1 MNPTSRGSNKDP
13 KEPDDLQSF
22 LASSLKTS
30 GHPAMPGKTNHH
42 PDQSDQSEDPEV
54 YEVPSS
60 VSEEQRRIRVH
71 TVEGTDIRGFLYL
84 EGTSF
89 ERRVSTVMNDS
100 RTFIALT
107 DIEIFIKGRRVS
119 RADFICVNKSS
130 IAYVME
136 DGDIPPHYGS

>member
-13 KEPDDLQSF
+13 KESDDLQGF
-22 LASSLKTS
+22 LSSSLKTS
-30 GHPAMPGKTNHH
+30 GHSAMPGKTHH
-42 PDQSDQSEDPEV
+42 RPDQSEDPEV

-60 VSEEQRRIRVH
+60 VSEEHRRIRVH